1 MSTSRQV
8 GPGLKGTIKVPGD
21 KSITHRTVLM
31 GAISKGST
39 EISAANLGADVLSLI
54 GAIGA
59 LGPQIEVDE
68 YENTIAIE
76 GAGWSGLHEPENP
89 LDLGNSGTAMRS
101 LAGLCSAIEGL
112 SVLTGDESLRSRP
125 MLRVVAPLRQM
136 GAQIDGR
143 AHGDRAPL
151 TIRGGDLAGIEI
163 DTKIASAQVKTA
175 LLLAG
180 LAASGRTT
188 VTEPGGSRDHTERI
202 IKAAELKIDQNGPKV
217 SLTGGQEPEAFDW
230 EVPGDIS
237 SALFLVV
244 AALIIPGSEILIED
258 VGLNPTRTAALDV
271 LKRMGAD
278 IEIEPEDGIE
288 WEPRGTLVARS
299 SELTGVTIEPAE
311 VPGLIDELPILAL
324 AATQADGKTSVRGAS
339 ELRVK
344 ESDRIEGIASVLG
357 ALGQEVKTHADG
369 FDIEGPTDLVGGTID
384 PMGDHRLAMTAAV
397 AGLFTPDKVRVTN
410 WSVVD
415 TSFPGFAGLVAA
427 ARGKPRRGLL
437 R

>member
-8 GPGLKGTIKVPGD
+8 PGLTGTLKVPGD
-21 KSITHRTVLM
+21 KSITARTVLM
-31 GAISKGST
+31 GAISEGLT
-39 EISAANLGADVLSLI
+39 EVAGANMGADVLSLL
-54 GAIGA
+54 GAVRA
-59 LGPQIEVDE
+59 LGPNVDFDE
-68 YENTIAIE
+68 YDQTIAID
-76 GAGWSGLHEPENP
+76 GAGWDGLKEPSTP
-89 LDLGNSGTAMRS
+89 LDLGNSGTGLRTM
-101 LAGLCSAIEGL
+101 AGLCSGIDGL
-112 SVLTGDESLRSRP
+112 SVLTGDDSLSSRP

-136 GAQIDGR
+136 GATIDGR

-151 TIRGGDLAGIEI
+151 TIRGGGLTGIDI
-163 DTKIASAQVKTA
+163 STTMASAQVKTA

-188 VTEPGGSRDHTERI
+188 VTEPARSRDHTERI
-202 IKAAELKIDQNGPKV
+202 IKAAELPLERKGRAV
-217 SLTGGQEPEAFDW
+217 TVTGGSVAEAFDW

-244 AALIIPGSEILIED
+244 AALIVPGSEILIED
-258 VGLNPTRTAALDV
+258 VGLNPTRTTAIDV

-278 IEIEPEDGIE
+278 IEIEPEEGVE
-288 WEPRGTLVARS
+288 WEPRGNLVARS
-299 SELTGVTIEPAE
+299 SDLIGTTIEPGE

-324 AATQADGKTSVRGAS
+324 AATQAEGKTSVRGAS

-357 ALGQEVKTHADG
+357 ALGAEVQTAPDG
-369 FDIEGPTDLVGGTID
+369 FDIEGPFELAGGTID
-384 PMGDHRLAMTAAV
+384 PLGDHRLAMTAAV
-397 AGLFTPDKVRVTN
+397 AGLFTPDKVRVEN

-415 TSFPGFAGLVAA
+415 TSFPGFAELVRV
-427 ARGKPRRGLL
+427 ARGRPRKGLL